1 PEAVSIVAR
10 VLARAAREGMELRR
24 YRLIKAKELD
34 QSYTDD
40 FMQMA
45 QVMGESQDTRS
56 LDEDD
61 VDDDHH

>member
-1 PEAVSIVAR
+1 
-10 VLARAAREGMELRR
+10 MELRR
-24 YRLIKAKELD
+24 YRLIKAVNDYKQKELD

-56 LDEDD
+56 LDEDEYDVDEDD